1 METRSA
7 AAGAVAVASGVP
19 STASNSCVNVNV
31 HKQQPPWHH
40 SKMPAD
46 VHLLAKDQQCAQLT
60 IRCIDPIG
68 TRNVGA
74 AKEVQRAAQEGQ
86 GCTQMK
92 HMQ

>member
-1 METRSA
+1 
-7 AAGAVAVASGVP
+7 
-19 STASNSCVNVNV
+19 
-31 HKQQPPWHH
+31 
-40 SKMPAD
+40 MPAD
-46 VHLLAKDQQCAQLT
+46 AHLLAKDQQCAQLT

-74 AKEVQRAAQEGQ
+74 AEEVQRAAQEGQ